1 MGRRSAPGARAT
13 SNARAETS
21 GSAPETDAG
30 TRPAVARGPESGGW
44 MPRKK
49 RPSARASREWRD
61 AGDALRT
68 NHALA
73 SALRVAT
80 PERAR
85 DVLTAAVLCESLA
98 RGPGEADVRS
108 AVTRV
113 RDAFPSGAVRI
124 RGVSVAHAS
133 ARHGYLVADAPGAV
147 FVACAGTR
155 DARDLVTDV
164 SVRSA
169 DLDLAAEAGT
179 RRPGDRSRRALAA
192 HGGFA
197 SRARGLRAPVR
208 ALFRNAV
215 LRDGKRLVLCGHSL
229 GGAVAAL
236 AMLGLL
242 LDIENAEGRADDD
255 ADGAPSTG
263 DASDEN
269 ENENVKT
276 RKRKSL
282 ARLLAADGVL
292 ACVGFAAPPPV
303 DEATRAYAE
312 TRGWTR
318 AFVNVCSREDFVPR
332 LMLAPRAARSAVSE
346 KGFFQSEKSPFS
358 ETEASGETPADGTR
372 VGRAVTRNRAKYY
385 ASWGPAYAHVS
396 PVHMVARDGAVTV
409 VDARDAW
416 PPPDPP
422 NARRDDLPSRPGG
435 VFPPLGPFS
444 FSARKAREAL
454 AEHTMRAHRARLLV
468 TCADA
473 LAKARNDD
481 DENAARG
488 RRIGVCFARRF
499 GLAGFLGAGLGFGSR
514 ENGDARG
521 GVAAAIGL
529 FPPAVD
535 ALGAAPQPRP
545 ATATAVVE
553 RDGESR
559 PSLLVTVRGEDLELC
574 VGVAAETNGWPC
586 AATLVATEKKI
597 DSKNGS
603 DGVSRVFVSPK
614 LALSVRVYPP
624 TLNGALVPAPLFGGG
639 GDARDWS
646 RVVVALRGDF
656 GDARVAA
663 RVADASGFAEPSPS
677 PFRSRL

>member
-1 MGRRSAPGARAT
+1 MARRSALGARAT
-13 SNARAETS
+13 SNALAETS

-30 TRPAVARGPESGGW
+30 TRPAVARGPESGRW

-49 RPSARASREWRD
+49 RPSGRASREWRD

-124 RGVSVAHAS
+124 RGVSVARGSS

-236 AMLGLL
+236 ALLGLL
-242 LDIENAEGRADDD
+242 LDIEDAEGRADDD

-263 DASDEN
+263 PSTASDEN
-269 ENENVKT
+269 ENENENVFAKP

-292 ACVGFAAPPPV
+292 ACVGFAAPPSV

-346 KGFFQSEKSPFS
+346 KALFQSEKSAA
-358 ETEASGETPADGTR
+358 EAFGETPADGTI
-372 VGRAVTRNRAKYY
+372 GRAVTRNRAKYY
-385 ASWGPAYAHVS
+385 ASWRPAYAHVS
-396 PVHMVARDGAVTV
+396 SVHMVARDGAVTV

-422 NARRDDLPSRPGG
+422 NARRGDERPGG

-488 RRIGVCFARRF
+488 RRTFVCFARRF
-499 GLAGFLGAGLGFGSR
+499 GFFLGFRGAGLGFGSR
-514 ENGDARG
+514 ESGNARG
-521 GVAAAIGL
+521 GVADEIGL
-529 FPPAVD
+529 PPPAGD

-545 ATATAVVE
+545 ATATAQVE

-559 PSLLVTVRGEDLELC
+559 PSLLVTVRGDDLELC

-586 AATLVATEKKI
+586 AATLVATEVQ
-597 DSKNGS
+597 KNSVGS
-603 DGVSRVFVSPK
+603 ESVVSSVFVSRD
-614 LALSVRVYPP
+614 ALLVRVYPP
-624 TLNGALVPAPLFGGG
+624 TLNGALVPAPLFRGG

-663 RVADASGFAEPSPS
+663 RVADASGFAEP
-677 PFRSRL
+677 FRSRL

>member
-1 MGRRSAPGARAT
+1 MARRSALGARAT
-13 SNARAETS
+13 SNALAETS

-30 TRPAVARGPESGGW
+30 TRPAVARGPESGRW

-49 RPSARASREWRD
+49 RPSGRASREWRD

-124 RGVSVAHAS
+124 RGVSVARGSS

-236 AMLGLL
+236 ALLGLL
-242 LDIENAEGRADDD
+242 LDIEDAEGRADDD

-263 DASDEN
+263 PSTASDEN
-269 ENENVKT
+269 ENENENVFAKP

-292 ACVGFAAPPPV
+292 ACVGFAAPPSV

-346 KGFFQSEKSPFS
+346 KALFQSEKSAA
-358 ETEASGETPADGTR
+358 EAFGETPADGTI
-372 VGRAVTRNRAKYY
+372 GRAVTRNRAKYY
-385 ASWGPAYAHVS
+385 ASWRPAYAHVS
-396 PVHMVARDGAVTV
+396 SVHMVARDGAVTV

-422 NARRDDLPSRPGG
+422 NARRGDERPGG

-488 RRIGVCFARRF
+488 RRTFVCFARRF
-499 GLAGFLGAGLGFGSR
+499 GFFLGFRGAGLGFGSR
-514 ENGDARG
+514 ESGNARG
-521 GVAAAIGL
+521 GVADEIGL
-529 FPPAVD
+529 PPPAGD

-545 ATATAVVE
+545 ATATAQVE

-559 PSLLVTVRGEDLELC
+559 PSLLVTVRGDDLELC

-586 AATLVATEKKI
+586 AATLVATEVKKNSI
-597 DSKNGS
+597 GS
-603 DGVSRVFVSPK
+603 ESVVSSVFVSRD
-614 LALSVRVYPP
+614 ALLVRVYPP
-624 TLNGALVPAPLFGGG
+624 TLNGALVPAPLFRGG

-663 RVADASGFAEPSPS
+663 RVADASGFAEP
-677 PFRSRL
+677 FRSRL

>member
-1 MGRRSAPGARAT
+1 MGRRSALGARAT
-13 SNARAETS
+13 SKARAETS

-30 TRPAVARGPESGGW
+30 TRPAVARGPESGRW

-124 RGVSVAHAS
+124 RGVSVARGSS

-236 AMLGLL
+236 ALLGLL
-242 LDIENAEGRADDD
+242 LDVEDAEGRADDD

-263 DASDEN
+263 PSTASDEN
-269 ENENVKT
+269 EDENENVFAKP

-346 KGFFQSEKSPFS
+346 KALFQSEKSAA
-358 ETEASGETPADGTR
+358 EAFGETPADGTI
-372 VGRAVTRNRAKYY
+372 GRAVTRNRAKYY
-385 ASWGPAYAHVS
+385 ASWRPAYAHVS
-396 PVHMVARDGAVTV
+396 SVHMVARDGAVTV

-422 NARRDDLPSRPGG
+422 NARRGDERPGG
-435 VFPPLGPFS
+435 VFSPLGPFS

-488 RRIGVCFARRF
+488 RRILRFARRF
-499 GLAGFLGAGLGFGSR
+499 GLGFRGAGLGFGSR
-514 ENGDARG
+514 ESGDARG
-521 GVAAAIGL
+521 GVADANGL
-529 FPPAVD
+529 PPPAGD

-545 ATATAVVE
+545 ATATAAVE

-586 AATLVATEKKI
+586 AATLVATPPKKT
-597 DSKNGS
+597 SGS
-603 DGVSRVFVSPK
+603 DSVVSSVFVSRD
-614 LALSVRVYPP
+614 ALLVRVYPP
-624 TLNGALVPAPLFGGG
+624 TLNGALVPAPLFRGG

-663 RVADASGFAEPSPS
+663 RVADASGFAEP
-677 PFRSRL
+677 FRSRL

>member
-1 MGRRSAPGARAT
+1 MARRSALGARAT
-13 SNARAETS
+13 SNALAETS

-30 TRPAVARGPESGGW
+30 TRPAVARGPESGRW

-49 RPSARASREWRD
+49 RPSGRASREWRD

-124 RGVSVAHAS
+124 RGVSVARGSS

-236 AMLGLL
+236 ALLGLL
-242 LDIENAEGRADDD
+242 LDIEDAEGRADDD

-263 DASDEN
+263 PSTASDEN
-269 ENENVKT
+269 ENENENENVFAKP

-292 ACVGFAAPPPV
+292 ACVGFAAPPSV

-346 KGFFQSEKSPFS
+346 KALFQSEKSAA
-358 ETEASGETPADGTR
+358 EAFGETPADGTI
-372 VGRAVTRNRAKYY
+372 GRAVTRNRAKYY
-385 ASWGPAYAHVS
+385 ASWRPAYAHVS
-396 PVHMVARDGAVTV
+396 SVHMVARDGAVTV

-422 NARRDDLPSRPGG
+422 NARRGDERPGG

-488 RRIGVCFARRF
+488 RRTFVCFARRF
-499 GLAGFLGAGLGFGSR
+499 GFFLGFRGAGLGFGSR
-514 ENGDARG
+514 ESGNARG
-521 GVAAAIGL
+521 GVADEIGL
-529 FPPAVD
+529 PPPAGD

-545 ATATAVVE
+545 ATATAQVE

-559 PSLLVTVRGEDLELC
+559 PSLLVTVRGDDLELC

-586 AATLVATEKKI
+586 AATLVATEVKKNSI
-597 DSKNGS
+597 GS
-603 DGVSRVFVSPK
+603 ESVVSSVFVSRD
-614 LALSVRVYPP
+614 ALLVRVYPP
-624 TLNGALVPAPLFGGG
+624 TLNGALVPAPLFRGG

-663 RVADASGFAEPSPS
+663 RVADASGFAEP
-677 PFRSRL
+677 FRSRL

>member
-1 MGRRSAPGARAT
+1 MGRRSALGARAT
-13 SNARAETS
+13 SKARAETS

-30 TRPAVARGPESGGW
+30 TRPAVARGPESGRW

-49 RPSARASREWRD
+49 RPSGRASREWRD

-236 AMLGLL
+236 ALLGLL

-255 ADGAPSTG
+255 ADAAPTTG
-263 DASDEN
+263 DASDED
-269 ENENVKT
+269 ENENATRT

-346 KGFFQSEKSPFS
+346 KALFQSEKSAA
-358 ETEASGETPADGTR
+358 EAFGETPADGTI
-372 VGRAVTRNRAKYY
+372 GRAVTRNRAKYY
-385 ASWGPAYAHVS
+385 ASWRPAYAHVS
-396 PVHMVARDGAVTV
+396 SVHMVARDGAVTV

-422 NARRDDLPSRPGG
+422 NARRGDERPGG
-435 VFPPLGPFS
+435 VFSPLGPFS

-488 RRIGVCFARRF
+488 RRFGVCFARRF
-499 GLAGFLGAGLGFGSR
+499 GLGFRGAGLGFGSR
-514 ENGDARG
+514 ESGDARG
-521 GVAAAIGL
+521 GVADAIGL
-529 FPPAVD
+529 PPPAGD

-545 ATATAVVE
+545 ATATAAVE

-586 AATLVATEKKI
+586 AATLVATEKKT
-597 DSKNGS
+597 SGS
-603 DGVSRVFVSPK
+603 ESVVSSVFVSRD
-614 LALSVRVYPP
+614 ALLVRVYPP
-624 TLNGALVPAPLFGGG
+624 TLNGALVPAPLFRGG

-663 RVADASGFAEPSPS
+663 RVADASGFAEP
-677 PFRSRL
+677 FRSRL

>member
-1 MGRRSAPGARAT
+1 MGRRSALGARAT
-13 SNARAETS
+13 SKARAETS

-30 TRPAVARGPESGGW
+30 TRPAVARGPESGRW

-124 RGVSVAHAS
+124 RGVSVARGSS

-236 AMLGLL
+236 ALLGLL
-242 LDIENAEGRADDD
+242 LDVEDAEGRADDD

-263 DASDEN
+263 PSTASDEN
-269 ENENVKT
+269 ENEDENENVFAKP

-346 KGFFQSEKSPFS
+346 KALFQSEKSAA
-358 ETEASGETPADGTR
+358 EAFGETPADGTI
-372 VGRAVTRNRAKYY
+372 GRAVTRNRAKYY
-385 ASWGPAYAHVS
+385 ASWRPAYAHVS
-396 PVHMVARDGAVTV
+396 SVHMVARDGAVTV

-422 NARRDDLPSRPGG
+422 NARRGDERPGG

-488 RRIGVCFARRF
+488 RRILRFARRF
-499 GLAGFLGAGLGFGSR
+499 GLGRRGAGLRFGSR
-514 ENGDARG
+514 ESGDARG
-521 GVAAAIGL
+521 GVADAIGL
-529 FPPAVD
+529 PPPAGD

-545 ATATAVVE
+545 ATATAQVE

-586 AATLVATEKKI
+586 AATLVATEKKT
-597 DSKNGS
+597 SGS
-603 DGVSRVFVSPK
+603 ESVVSSVFVSRD
-614 LALSVRVYPP
+614 ALLVRVYPP
-624 TLNGALVPAPLFGGG
+624 TLNGALVPAPLFRGG

-663 RVADASGFAEPSPS
+663 RVADASGFAEP
-677 PFRSRL
+677 FRSRL

>member
-1 MGRRSAPGARAT
+1 MARRSALGARAT
-13 SNARAETS
+13 SNALAETS

-30 TRPAVARGPESGGW
+30 TRPAVAREPESGRW

-49 RPSARASREWRD
+49 RPSGRASREWRD

-124 RGVSVAHAS
+124 RGVSVARGSS

-236 AMLGLL
+236 ALLGLL
-242 LDIENAEGRADDD
+242 LDIEDAEGRADDD

-263 DASDEN
+263 PSTASDEN
-269 ENENVKT
+269 ENENENENVFAKP

-292 ACVGFAAPPPV
+292 ACVGFAAPPSV

-346 KGFFQSEKSPFS
+346 KALFQSEKSAA
-358 ETEASGETPADGTR
+358 EAFGETPADGTI
-372 VGRAVTRNRAKYY
+372 GRAVTRNRAKYY
-385 ASWGPAYAHVS
+385 ASWRPAYAHVS
-396 PVHMVARDGAVTV
+396 SVHMVARDGAVTV

-422 NARRDDLPSRPGG
+422 NARRGDERPGG

-488 RRIGVCFARRF
+488 RRTFVCFARRF
-499 GLAGFLGAGLGFGSR
+499 GFFLGFRGAGLGFGSR
-514 ENGDARG
+514 ESGNARG
-521 GVAAAIGL
+521 GVADEIGL
-529 FPPAVD
+529 PPPAGD

-545 ATATAVVE
+545 ATATAQVE

-559 PSLLVTVRGEDLELC
+559 PSLLVTVRGDDLELC

-586 AATLVATEKKI
+586 AATLVATEVQ
-597 DSKNGS
+597 KNSVGS
-603 DGVSRVFVSPK
+603 ESVVSSVFVSRD
-614 LALSVRVYPP
+614 ALLVRVYPP
-624 TLNGALVPAPLFGGG
+624 TLNGALVPAPLFRGG

-663 RVADASGFAEPSPS
+663 RVADASGFAEP
-677 PFRSRL
+677 FRSRL

>member
-1 MGRRSAPGARAT
+1 MARRSALGARAT
-13 SNARAETS
+13 SNALAETS

-30 TRPAVARGPESGGW
+30 TRPAVARGPESGRW

-49 RPSARASREWRD
+49 RPSGRASREWRD

-124 RGVSVAHAS
+124 RGVSVARGSS

-215 LRDGKRLVLCGHSL
+215 LRDGKRLLLCGHSL

-236 AMLGLL
+236 ALLGLL
-242 LDIENAEGRADDD
+242 LDIEDAEGRADDD

-263 DASDEN
+263 PSTAFDEN
-269 ENENVKT
+269 ENENENVFAKP

-292 ACVGFAAPPPV
+292 ACVGFAAPPSV

-346 KGFFQSEKSPFS
+346 KALFQSEKSAA
-358 ETEASGETPADGTR
+358 EAFGETPADGTI
-372 VGRAVTRNRAKYY
+372 GRAVTRNRAKYY
-385 ASWGPAYAHVS
+385 ASWRPAYAHVS
-396 PVHMVARDGAVTV
+396 SVHMVARDGAVTV

-422 NARRDDLPSRPGG
+422 NARRGDERPGG

-488 RRIGVCFARRF
+488 RRTFVCFARRF
-499 GLAGFLGAGLGFGSR
+499 GFFLGFRGAGLGFGSR
-514 ENGDARG
+514 ESGNARG
-521 GVAAAIGL
+521 GVADEIGL
-529 FPPAVD
+529 PPPAGD

-545 ATATAVVE
+545 ATATAQVE

-559 PSLLVTVRGEDLELC
+559 PSLLVTVRGDDLELC

-586 AATLVATEKKI
+586 AATLVATEVKKNSI
-597 DSKNGS
+597 GS
-603 DGVSRVFVSPK
+603 ESVVSSVFVSRD
-614 LALSVRVYPP
+614 ALLVRVYPP
-624 TLNGALVPAPLFGGG
+624 TLNGALVPAPLFRGG

-663 RVADASGFAEPSPS
+663 RVADASGFAEP
-677 PFRSRL
+677 FRSRL

>member
-1 MGRRSAPGARAT
+1 MARRSALGARAT
-13 SNARAETS
+13 SNALAETS

-30 TRPAVARGPESGGW
+30 TRPAVARGPESGRW

-49 RPSARASREWRD
+49 RPSGRASREWRD

-73 SALRVAT
+73 SAFRVAT

-124 RGVSVAHAS
+124 RGVSVARGSS

-236 AMLGLL
+236 ALLGLL
-242 LDIENAEGRADDD
+242 LDIEDAEGRADDD

-263 DASDEN
+263 PSTASDEN
-269 ENENVKT
+269 ENENENENVFAKP

-292 ACVGFAAPPPV
+292 ACVGFAAPPSV

-346 KGFFQSEKSPFS
+346 KALFQSEKSAA
-358 ETEASGETPADGTR
+358 EAFGETPADGTI
-372 VGRAVTRNRAKYY
+372 GRAVTRNRAKYY
-385 ASWGPAYAHVS
+385 ASWRPAYAHVS
-396 PVHMVARDGAVTV
+396 SVHMVARDGAVTV

-422 NARRDDLPSRPGG
+422 NARAAATSVPAAF
-435 VFPPLGPFS
+435 FPPRPVFLLRAQGAG
-444 FSARKAREAL
+444 SARGAHHARAQS
-454 AEHTMRAHRARLLV
+454 ASAGDV
-468 TCADA
+468 
-473 LAKARNDD
+473 
-481 DENAARG
+481 RG
-488 RRIGVCFARRF
+488 RTRESEERR
-499 GLAGFLGAGLGFGSR
+499 
-514 ENGDARG
+514 
-521 GVAAAIGL
+521 
-529 FPPAVD
+529 
-535 ALGAAPQPRP
+535 
-545 ATATAVVE
+545 
-553 RDGESR
+553 
-559 PSLLVTVRGEDLELC
+559 
-574 VGVAAETNGWPC
+574 
-586 AATLVATEKKI
+586 
-597 DSKNGS
+597 
-603 DGVSRVFVSPK
+603 
-614 LALSVRVYPP
+614 
-624 TLNGALVPAPLFGGG
+624 
-639 GDARDWS
+639 
-646 RVVVALRGDF
+646 
-656 GDARVAA
+656 
-663 RVADASGFAEPSPS
+663 
-677 PFRSRL
+677 

>member
-1 MGRRSAPGARAT
+1 MARRSALGARAT
-13 SNARAETS
+13 SNALAETS

-30 TRPAVARGPESGGW
+30 TRPAVARGPESGRW

-49 RPSARASREWRD
+49 RPSGRASREWRD

-124 RGVSVAHAS
+124 RGVSVARGSS

-236 AMLGLL
+236 ALLGLL
-242 LDIENAEGRADDD
+242 LDIEDAEGRADDD

-263 DASDEN
+263 PSTASDEN
-269 ENENVKT
+269 ENENENENVFAKP

-292 ACVGFAAPPPV
+292 ACVGFAAPPSV

-346 KGFFQSEKSPFS
+346 KALFQSEKSAA
-358 ETEASGETPADGTR
+358 EAFGETPADGTI
-372 VGRAVTRNRAKYY
+372 GRAVTRNRAKYY
-385 ASWGPAYAHVS
+385 ASWRPAYAHVS
-396 PVHMVARDGAVTV
+396 SVHMVARDGAVTV

-422 NARRDDLPSRPGG
+422 NARRGDERPGG

-488 RRIGVCFARRF
+488 RRTFVCFARRF
-499 GLAGFLGAGLGFGSR
+499 GFFLGFRGAGLGFGSR
-514 ENGDARG
+514 ESGNARG
-521 GVAAAIGL
+521 GVADEIGL
-529 FPPAVD
+529 PPPAGD

-545 ATATAVVE
+545 ATATAQVE

-559 PSLLVTVRGEDLELC
+559 PSLLVTVRGDDLELC

-586 AATLVATEKKI
+586 AATLVATEVQ
-597 DSKNGS
+597 KNSVGS
-603 DGVSRVFVSPK
+603 ESVVSSVFVSRD
-614 LALSVRVYPP
+614 ALLVRVYPP
-624 TLNGALVPAPLFGGG
+624 TLNGALVPAPLFRGG

-663 RVADASGFAEPSPS
+663 RVADASGFAEP
-677 PFRSRL
+677 FRSRL

>member
-1 MGRRSAPGARAT
+1 MARRSALGARAT
-13 SNARAETS
+13 SNALAETS

-30 TRPAVARGPESGGW
+30 TRPAVAREPESGRW

-49 RPSARASREWRD
+49 RPSGRASREWRD

-73 SALRVAT
+73 SAFRVAT

-124 RGVSVAHAS
+124 RGVSVARGSS

-155 DARDLVTDV
+155 DARDLLTDV

-236 AMLGLL
+236 ALLGLL
-242 LDIENAEGRADDD
+242 LDIEDAEGRADDD

-263 DASDEN
+263 PSTASDEN
-269 ENENVKT
+269 ENENENENVFAKP

-292 ACVGFAAPPPV
+292 ACVGFAAPPSV

-346 KGFFQSEKSPFS
+346 KALFQSEKSAA
-358 ETEASGETPADGTR
+358 EAFGETPADGTI
-372 VGRAVTRNRAKYY
+372 GRAVTRNRAKYY
-385 ASWGPAYAHVS
+385 ASWRPAYAHVS
-396 PVHMVARDGAVTV
+396 SVHMVARDGAVTV

-422 NARRDDLPSRPGG
+422 NARRGDERPGG

-488 RRIGVCFARRF
+488 RRTFVCFARRF
-499 GLAGFLGAGLGFGSR
+499 GFFLGFRGAGLGFGSR
-514 ENGDARG
+514 ESGDARG
-521 GVAAAIGL
+521 GVADEIGL
-529 FPPAVD
+529 PPPAGD

-545 ATATAVVE
+545 ATATAQVE

-559 PSLLVTVRGEDLELC
+559 PSLLVTVRGDDLELC

-586 AATLVATEKKI
+586 AATLVATEVKKNSI
-597 DSKNGS
+597 GS
-603 DGVSRVFVSPK
+603 ESVVSSVFVSRD
-614 LALSVRVYPP
+614 ALLVRVYPP
-624 TLNGALVPAPLFGGG
+624 TLNGALVPAPLFRGG

-663 RVADASGFAEPSPS
+663 RVADASGFAEP
-677 PFRSRL
+677 FRSRL

>member
-1 MGRRSAPGARAT
+1 MGRRSALGARAT
-13 SNARAETS
+13 SKARAETS

-30 TRPAVARGPESGGW
+30 TRPAVARGPESGRW

-124 RGVSVAHAS
+124 RGVSVARGSS

-179 RRPGDRSRRALAA
+179 RRPGDRSQRALAA

-236 AMLGLL
+236 ALLGLL
-242 LDIENAEGRADDD
+242 LDVEDAEGRADDD

-263 DASDEN
+263 PSTASDEN
-269 ENENVKT
+269 ENEDENENVFAKP

-346 KGFFQSEKSPFS
+346 KALFQSEKSAA
-358 ETEASGETPADGTR
+358 EAFGETPADGTI
-372 VGRAVTRNRAKYY
+372 GRAVTRNRAKYY
-385 ASWGPAYAHVS
+385 ASWRPAYAHVS
-396 PVHMVARDGAVTV
+396 SVHMVARDGAVTV

-422 NARRDDLPSRPGG
+422 NARRGDERPGG

-488 RRIGVCFARRF
+488 RRILRFARRF
-499 GLAGFLGAGLGFGSR
+499 GLGRRGAGLRFGSR
-514 ENGDARG
+514 ESGDARG
-521 GVAAAIGL
+521 GVADAIGL
-529 FPPAVD
+529 PPPAGD
-535 ALGAAPQPRP
+535 ALAAAPQPRP
-545 ATATAVVE
+545 ATATAQVE

-586 AATLVATEKKI
+586 AATLVATPPKKT
-597 DSKNGS
+597 SGS
-603 DGVSRVFVSPK
+603 ESVVSSVFVSRD
-614 LALSVRVYPP
+614 ALLVRVYPP
-624 TLNGALVPAPLFGGG
+624 TLNGALVPAPLFRGG

-663 RVADASGFAEPSPS
+663 RVADASGFAEP
-677 PFRSRL
+677 FRSRL

>member
-1 MGRRSAPGARAT
+1 MGRRSALGARAT

-30 TRPAVARGPESGGW
+30 TRPAVARGPESGRW

-124 RGVSVAHAS
+124 RGVSVARGSS

-236 AMLGLL
+236 ALLGLL
-242 LDIENAEGRADDD
+242 LDVEDAEGRADDD

-263 DASDEN
+263 PSTASDEN
-269 ENENVKT
+269 ENENENVFAKP

-346 KGFFQSEKSPFS
+346 KALFQSEKSAA
-358 ETEASGETPADGTR
+358 EAFGETPADGTI
-372 VGRAVTRNRAKYY
+372 GRAVTRNRAKYY
-385 ASWGPAYAHVS
+385 ASWRPAYAHVS
-396 PVHMVARDGAVTV
+396 SVHMVARDGAVTV

-422 NARRDDLPSRPGG
+422 NARRGDERPGG
-435 VFPPLGPFS
+435 VFSPLGPFS

-488 RRIGVCFARRF
+488 RRFGVCFARRF
-499 GLAGFLGAGLGFGSR
+499 GLGFRGAGLGFGSR
-514 ENGDARG
+514 ESGDARG
-521 GVAAAIGL
+521 GVADAIGL
-529 FPPAVD
+529 PPPAGD

-545 ATATAVVE
+545 ATATAQVE

-586 AATLVATEKKI
+586 AATLVATEKN
-597 DSKNGS
+597 SVGS
-603 DGVSRVFVSPK
+603 ESVVSSVFVSRD
-614 LALSVRVYPP
+614 ALLVRVYPP
-624 TLNGALVPAPLFGGG
+624 TLNGALVPAPLFRGG

-663 RVADASGFAEPSPS
+663 RVADASGFAEP
-677 PFRSRL
+677 FRSRL

>member
-1 MGRRSAPGARAT
+1 MARRSALGARAT
-13 SNARAETS
+13 SNALAETS

-30 TRPAVARGPESGGW
+30 TRPAVAREPESGRW

-49 RPSARASREWRD
+49 RPSGRASREWRD

-124 RGVSVAHAS
+124 RGVSVARGSS

-155 DARDLVTDV
+155 DARDLLTDV

-236 AMLGLL
+236 ALLGLL
-242 LDIENAEGRADDD
+242 LDIEDAEGRADDD

-263 DASDEN
+263 PSTASDEN
-269 ENENVKT
+269 ENENENVFAKP

-292 ACVGFAAPPPV
+292 ACVGFAAPPSV

-346 KGFFQSEKSPFS
+346 KALFQSEKSAA
-358 ETEASGETPADGTR
+358 EAFGETPADGTI
-372 VGRAVTRNRAKYY
+372 GRAVTRNRAKYY
-385 ASWGPAYAHVS
+385 ASWRPAYAHVS
-396 PVHMVARDGAVTV
+396 SVHMVARDGAVTV

-422 NARRDDLPSRPGG
+422 NARRGDERPGG

-488 RRIGVCFARRF
+488 RRTFVCFARRF
-499 GLAGFLGAGLGFGSR
+499 GFFLGFRGAGLGFGSR
-514 ENGDARG
+514 ESGDARG
-521 GVAAAIGL
+521 GVADEIGL
-529 FPPAVD
+529 PPPAGD

-545 ATATAVVE
+545 ATATAQVE

-559 PSLLVTVRGEDLELC
+559 PSLLVTVRGDDLELC

-586 AATLVATEKKI
+586 AATLVATEVKKNSI
-597 DSKNGS
+597 GS
-603 DGVSRVFVSPK
+603 ESVVSSVFVSRD
-614 LALSVRVYPP
+614 ALLVRVYPP
-624 TLNGALVPAPLFGGG
+624 TLNGALVPAPLFRGG

-663 RVADASGFAEPSPS
+663 RVADASGFAEP
-677 PFRSRL
+677 FRSRL

>member
-1 MGRRSAPGARAT
+1 MGRRSALGARAT
-13 SNARAETS
+13 SKARAETS

-30 TRPAVARGPESGGW
+30 TRPAVARGPESGRW

-124 RGVSVAHAS
+124 RGVSVARGSS

-236 AMLGLL
+236 ALLGLL
-242 LDIENAEGRADDD
+242 LDVEDAEGRADDD

-263 DASDEN
+263 PSTASDEN
-269 ENENVKT
+269 EDENENVFAKP

-312 TRGWTR
+312 TMGWTR

-346 KGFFQSEKSPFS
+346 KALFQSEKSAA
-358 ETEASGETPADGTR
+358 EAFGETPADGTI
-372 VGRAVTRNRAKYY
+372 GRAVTRNRAKYY
-385 ASWGPAYAHVS
+385 ASWRPAYAHVS
-396 PVHMVARDGAVTV
+396 SVHMVARDGAVTV

-422 NARRDDLPSRPGG
+422 NARRGDERPGG
-435 VFPPLGPFS
+435 VFSPLGPFS

-488 RRIGVCFARRF
+488 RRILRFARRF
-499 GLAGFLGAGLGFGSR
+499 GLGRRGAGLGFGSR
-514 ENGDARG
+514 ESGDARG
-521 GVAAAIGL
+521 GVADAIGL
-529 FPPAVD
+529 PPPAGD

-545 ATATAVVE
+545 ATATAAVE

-586 AATLVATEKKI
+586 AATLVATPPKKT
-597 DSKNGS
+597 SGS
-603 DGVSRVFVSPK
+603 DSVVSSVFVSRD
-614 LALSVRVYPP
+614 ALLVRVYPP
-624 TLNGALVPAPLFGGG
+624 TLNGALVPAPLFRGG

-663 RVADASGFAEPSPS
+663 RVADASGFAEP
-677 PFRSRL
+677 FRSRL

>member
-236 AMLGLL
+236 ALLGLL

-269 ENENVKT
+269 ENVKT

-292 ACVGFAAPPPV
+292 ACVGFAAPPPG
-303 DEATRAYAE
+303 DEATRAFAE
-312 TRGWTR
+312 TMGWTR

-346 KGFFQSEKSPFS
+346 KALFQSEKSAFS
-358 ETEASGETPADGTR
+358 ETEAFGETPADGT
-372 VGRAVTRNRAKYY
+372 VDRAVTRNRANYY
-385 ASWGPAYAHVS
+385 ASWRPAYAHVS

-409 VDARDAW
+409 VDARDAR

-422 NARRDDLPSRPGG
+422 YARRGDERPGG

-444 FSARKAREAL
+444 FSARAAREAL

-468 TCADA
+468 TCAGA

-488 RRIGVCFARRF
+488 RRTGVWFARRF
-499 GLAGFLGAGLGFGSR
+499 KRGIRGAGLGFGSR

-529 FPPAVD
+529 PPPAVD

-545 ATATAVVE
+545 ATATAAVE

-586 AATLVATEKKI
+586 AATLVATEKKTENRI
-597 DSKNGS
+597 GSRSDSVG
-603 DGVSRVFVSPK
+603 VFVSPK

-656 GDARVAA
+656 GDACVAA
-663 RVADASGFAEPSPS
+663 SVADASGFAEPSP
-677 PFRSRL
+677 FRSRL

>member
-21 GSAPETDAG
+21 GSASETDAG

-98 RGPGEADVRS
+98 VGPGEADVRS

-113 RDAFPSGAVRI
+113 RDAFPSGAVSL
-124 RGVSVAHAS
+124 RGVSVARAS
-133 ARHGYLVADAPGAV
+133 KRHRYLVADAPGAV

-332 LMLAPRAARSAVSE
+332 LMLAPRAARGAESAYGS
-346 KGFFQSEKSPFS
+346 S
-358 ETEASGETPADGTR
+358 
-372 VGRAVTRNRAKYY
+372 VTGKPRAKNGPKT
-385 ASWGPAYAHVS
+385 SWRIAYAHVS
-396 PVHMVARDGAVTV
+396 PLHVVARDGAVTV
-409 VDARDAW
+409 ADARDA
-416 PPPDPP
+416 PRDAVEAADRAPPD
-422 NARRDDLPSRPGG
+422 AGG
-435 VFPPLGPFS
+435 GFFSLGPFS
-444 FSARKAREAL
+444 LSARKAREAL

-468 TCADA
+468 MCATA
-473 LAKARNDD
+473 LADERGTERGNARPMGSTRWLRWFGS
-481 DENAARG
+481 RG
-488 RRIGVCFARRF
+488 
-499 GLAGFLGAGLGFGSR
+499 GAGSVGSESR
-514 ENGDARG
+514 ENGDAET
-521 GVAAAIGL
+521 GL
-529 FPPAVD
+529 PPPAGD
-535 ALGAAPQPRP
+535 ALGSAPQPRP
-545 ATATAVVE
+545 RSAVAMVE
-553 RDGESR
+553 RVGASQ

-574 VGVAAETNGWPC
+574 VGVAAETDSWPC
-586 AATLVATEKKI
+586 AVTLVPTEKHASPGTK
-597 DSKNGS
+597 S
-603 DGVSRVFVSPK
+603 SRDDVFVSRDDDV
-614 LALSVRVYPP
+614 LTVRVYPP
-624 TLNGALVPAPLFGGG
+624 TFNGALVPAPLFGGG
-639 GDARDWS
+639 GDARDWK
-646 RVVVALRGDF
+646 RVVLALRGDF
-656 GDARVAA
+656 GYARVAA
-663 RVADASGFAEPSPS
+663 HVERASGFAEAS
-677 PFRSRL
+677 RSRL

>member
-1 MGRRSAPGARAT
+1 MARRSALGARAT
-13 SNARAETS
+13 SNALAETS

-30 TRPAVARGPESGGW
+30 TRPTVARGPESGRW

-49 RPSARASREWRD
+49 RPSGRASREWRD

-124 RGVSVAHAS
+124 RGVSVARGSS

-215 LRDGKRLVLCGHSL
+215 LRDGKRLLLCGHSL

-236 AMLGLL
+236 ALLGLL
-242 LDIENAEGRADDD
+242 LDIEDAEGRADDD
-255 ADGAPSTG
+255 ADGAPSPGPST
-263 DASDEN
+263 AFDEN
-269 ENENVKT
+269 ENENENVFAKP

-292 ACVGFAAPPPV
+292 ACVGFAAPPSV

-346 KGFFQSEKSPFS
+346 KALFQSEKSAA
-358 ETEASGETPADGTR
+358 EAFGETPADGTI
-372 VGRAVTRNRAKYY
+372 GRAVTRNRAKYY
-385 ASWGPAYAHVS
+385 ASWRPAYAHVS
-396 PVHMVARDGAVTV
+396 SVHMVARDGAVTV

-422 NARRDDLPSRPGG
+422 NARRGDERPGG

-488 RRIGVCFARRF
+488 RRTFVCFARRF
-499 GLAGFLGAGLGFGSR
+499 GFFLGFRGAGLGFGSR
-514 ENGDARG
+514 ESGNARG
-521 GVAAAIGL
+521 GVADEIGL
-529 FPPAVD
+529 PPPAGD

-545 ATATAVVE
+545 ATATAQVE

-559 PSLLVTVRGEDLELC
+559 PSLLVTVRGDDLELC

-586 AATLVATEKKI
+586 AATLVATEVKKNSI
-597 DSKNGS
+597 GS
-603 DGVSRVFVSPK
+603 ESVVSSVFVSRD
-614 LALSVRVYPP
+614 ALLVRVYPP
-624 TLNGALVPAPLFGGG
+624 TLNGALVPAPLFRGG

-663 RVADASGFAEPSPS
+663 RVADASGFAEP
-677 PFRSRL
+677 FRSRL